1 MLAIVA
7 LARSVAR
14 PARRRAT
21 VLLCGQRGTTSAP
34 ASRQRESS
42 GPASRQRESS
52 SSSRERR
59 APCVGLRPGSACP
72 YRRPC
77 IFTRSARSP
86 THDPL
91 ASSSHPQSTRTCLD
105 PPFATARCQRKCTQ
119 RLAGGGRVASALG
132 GWAEERAACSAAVA
146 LARVP
151 PVSASRA
158 RTAGALLRVAS
169 RSGGYM
175 TRRKPCVLVILRASR
190 HGLPFPQGV
199 HRRPRGSLR
208 AQRSRGPRGS
218 LLSRQRLSSPETQSS
233 PKSVS
238 QSVTHKET
246 ATSLHAPAAWLYVA
260 THDPISAKG
269 CRLLSFLAL
278 ACYI

>member
-175 TRRKPCVLVILRASR
+175 TRRKPCVLVIPPRAR
-190 HGLPFPQGV
+190 AYCHPRLP
-199 HRRPRGSLR
+199 HRRGHTCAGARGEAQSSWASLTPEGHAPLTRPPSPNGGKPPRRRIRRPSRPSGRATRRAPRRSQPRGR
-208 AQRSRGPRGS
+208 PGYAG
-218 LLSRQRLSSPETQSS
+218 
-233 PKSVS
+233 
-238 QSVTHKET
+238 
-246 ATSLHAPAAWLYVA
+246 HASGIA
-260 THDPISAKG
+260 G
-269 CRLLSFLAL
+269 GRF
-278 ACYI
+278 